1 MFSNDRNEL
10 RKVFFEAWKKHQQHL
25 PIEPLEAQVID
36 IILRHPEYHDI
47 LSNPE
52 KFQTHDFMESNPF
65 LHMSL
70 HLALR
75 EQISTNRPAGI
86 KAIYEKLCH
95 QLADAHDAEHRMVE
109 CLGTIL
115 WEAQQ
120 SGKMPDEQAY
130 LEVLR
135 QTLSS

>member
-10 RKVFFEAWKKHQQHL
+10 RNVFFAAWKKHQDHS

-36 IILRHPEYHDI
+36 IILLHPEYHEV
-47 LSNPE
+47 LTNPE
-52 KFQTHDFMESNPF
+52 KFQAHDFTESNPF

-75 EQISTNRPAGI
+75 EQLGTDRPTGI
-86 KAIYEKLCH
+86 RDIYEKLCR
-95 QLADAHDAEHRMVE
+95 QLTDAHDAEHRMVE

-130 LEVLR
+130 LEKLR
-135 QTLSS
+135 QI